1 MSSEASPIAQ
11 ASPQAASL
19 APIASPPKIPSYY
32 NAVSPGGINP
42 NNTPVASG
50 GIISHIIDKPRGD
63 SQSSAVNTIADGAAV
78 VGRWSAYSGAVGG
91 VIIMIVL
98 LIIGYT
104 SLKDTHTASASMK
117 ITKVTG
123 CGQQSTAD
131 GQGNVSVNYACT
143 ISVQFTTAAGKS
155 YTAHG
160 ISVTSPSPLTT
171 GSSITLRYNPSN
183 PVDIK
188 QEASPKTVGWAMIG
202 IGVGVGVLSVG
213 WAVVVSKSQGAA
225 EASGAFEFMDAF
237 HR

>member
-1 MSSEASPIAQ
+1 M
-11 ASPQAASL
+11 
-19 APIASPPKIPSYY
+19 YY
-32 NAVSPGGINP
+32 STVPPGGIN
-42 NNTPVASG
+42 T
-50 GIISHIIDKPRGD
+50 HIVRVRDD
-63 SQSSAVNTIADGAAV
+63 SQPSAVSSIADGAAV
-78 VGRWSAYSGAVGG
+78 VGRWSAYSGAVVG

-123 CGQQSTAD
+123 CDQQSTAD

-143 ISVQFTTAAGKS
+143 VSVQFTTAAGKS

-188 QEASPKTVGWAMIG
+188 QEASPKTVGWTMIG

-213 WAVVVSKSQGAA
+213 WAVVVSKSKGAA
-225 EASGAFEFMDAF
+225 EFGGAMTAVSAL
-237 HR
+237 RRV